1 MLQPTTAAPID
12 SQPGC
17 VDLASAATVASSVPP
32 AGHCFR
38 TGDSNRCRSVY
49 EQVLRAA
56 LHTTVLDAQ
65 KKNKH
70 VSIGRCRMLA
80 ISHGV
85 ALPPY
90 EALSRVS
97 FVESSTHRPP
107 PTAHRPPPTT
117 HHPPPTTHPPPTAHQ
132 VSFVEAG
139 VPREQWSVPTD
150 CKRFEKSVAAEG
162 QCRGFCKTCSVPL
175 PAARIQ
181 QRIEQRQVIPPAAGV
196 PVERGLSH
204 EHAFKKGDSNRC
216 RSVYEHVLR
225 TKLPAKVLDSQK
237 KNKHVS
243 IGRCRMLAINHG
255 VALPPYEALSRV
267 SFVEI

>member
-17 VDLASAATVASSVPP
+17 VDLASAGAAAAASSLPS

-49 EQVLRAA
+49 EQVLRVA
-56 LHTTVLDAQ
+56 LHATVLDAQ

-80 ISHGV
+80 INHGV

-90 EALSRVS
+90 EALS
-97 FVESSTHRPP
+97 
-107 PTAHRPPPTT
+107 
-117 HHPPPTTHPPPTAHQ
+117 Q
-132 VSFVEAG
+132 VGFVEAA

-175 PAARIQ
+175 PAARIP
-181 QRIEQRQVIPPAAGV
+181 QRIEQRQVTSPAAVV
-196 PVERGLSH
+196 PVERGVSH

-225 TKLPAKVLDSQK
+225 TRLPAKVLDSQK

-267 SFVEI
+267 SFVASSTHRPPPTAHDSPPTDHPPPTHRPPPTR